1 MSGGVDSSVAL
12 HLLKQTGHDVVGVHM
27 RNWDASDEDPGACTA
42 DQDSEDAAAVCKQLG
57 VAFREVSFVK
67 EYWNRVFEP
76 LLDDYATGVV
86 PNPDVACN
94 REIKFG
100 ALLEHVRELGCSHLA
115 TGHYART
122 RWNNVAG
129 EVELLPGLDGH
140 KDQSY
145 FLSSVPQA
153 ALQRAI
159 FPLGEMDKGET
170 RRIAE
175 EASLVTASKRESMG
189 ICFVGKRR
197 KFGDFLQGYLE
208 TSPGEV
214 VTEAGEVVG
223 EHQGSGIYTVGQKM
237 PMGGQPHKWYVVSK
251 DMSRNVVVV
260 GEKDSPSLL
269 TTSLETS
276 PVQWIAGRP
285 PAGIDPAGEDLL
297 CRFRH
302 GQQLVPATVEV
313 VPRDGGLAVTF
324 GVGQRAVQRGQT
336 IAFYTK
342 DHLDT
347 IRCLG
352 GGTITRS

>member
-1 MSGGVDSSVAL
+1 MGI
-12 HLLKQTGHDVVGVHM
+12 HM
-27 RNWDASDEDPGACTA
+27 RNWDASDENPGACTA

-57 VAFREVSFVK
+57 VPFREVSFVK

-76 LLDDYATGVV
+76 LLDSYASGVV
-86 PNPDVACN
+86 PNPDVSCN

-100 ALLEHVRELGCSHLA
+100 ALLQHVKGLGCSHLA

-122 RWNNVAG
+122 QWNNATG
-129 EVELLPGLDGH
+129 EAELLPGLDGH

-153 ALQRAI
+153 ALQRAL
-159 FPLGEMDKGET
+159 FPLGEMNKGET

-175 EASLVTASKRESMG
+175 EAKLVTASKRESMG

-208 TSPGEV
+208 TSSGQV

-223 EHQGSGIYTVGQKM
+223 EHEGSSLYTVGQKM
-237 PMGGQPHKWYVVSK
+237 PMGGQPHKWYVVAK
-251 DMSRNVVVV
+251 DMSQNVIVV
-260 GEKDSPSLL
+260 GEKDSPRLL
-269 TTSLETS
+269 TTSLEAG

-285 PAGIDPAGEDLL
+285 PQGLDIGAELL

-302 GQQLVPATVEV
+302 GQPLSPATVKALS
-313 VPRDGGLAVTF
+313 RDKV
-324 GVGQRAVQRGQT
+324 GVQFREDQRAVQRGQT
-336 IAFYTK
+336 IAFYTR
-342 DHLDT
+342 DEET
-347 IRCLG
+347 RCLG
-352 GGTITRS
+352 GASITRGCAP